1 MNCLELS
8 LKFLRLCGR
17 LFVCQ
22 LSGLLFDVVVNLM
35 KVGES

>member
-8 LKFLRLCGR
+8 LKFLRICGR

-22 LSGLLFDVVVNLM
+22 LSGLLFEVVVNFM
-35 KVGES
+35 TIGES